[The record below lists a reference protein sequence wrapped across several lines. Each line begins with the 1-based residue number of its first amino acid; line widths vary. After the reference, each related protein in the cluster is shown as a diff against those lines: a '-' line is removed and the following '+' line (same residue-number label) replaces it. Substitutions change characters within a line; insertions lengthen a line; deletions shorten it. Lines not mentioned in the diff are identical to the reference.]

1 MGCCFGT
8 SIARGA
14 VVQLSICDA
23 NRQRGFVMTR
33 RLGSSLLPAVAPII
47 ESLERQPPLHG
58 GFAASINFGPSGSA
72 VPTGYLADTGGVY
85 GDRGNGFTYGWNA
98 DNSANTRERN
108 SSLSPDRRYDTLDHM
123 QKNGSFSW
131 EIAVPNGDYTVHV
144 VSGDAGYTDSIYKLN
159 VEAVLTVNG
168 TPTTAN
174 HWIEGTSTVT

>member
-1 MGCCFGT
+1 M
-8 SIARGA
+8 ARRSRSR
-14 VVQLSICDA
+14 LIPIA

-33 RLGSSLLPAVAPII
+33 RFRSSLLPALAPII
-47 ESLERQPPLHG
+47 EALEHRQLLHG

-72 VPTGYLADTGGVY
+72 VPAGYLADSGSVY

-108 SSLSPDRRYDTLDHM
+108 SSLSLDQRYDTLDHM

-144 VSGDAGYTDSIYKLN
+144 V
-159 VEAVLTVNG
+159 
-168 TPTTAN
+168 
-174 HWIEGTSTVT
+174 